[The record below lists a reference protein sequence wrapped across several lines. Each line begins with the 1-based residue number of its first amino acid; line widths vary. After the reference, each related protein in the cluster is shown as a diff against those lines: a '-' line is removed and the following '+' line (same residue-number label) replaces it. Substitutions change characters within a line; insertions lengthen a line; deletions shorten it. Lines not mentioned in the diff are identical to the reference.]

1 MLIVEVDKSGI
12 ERALKKLKRKWD
24 KNKIIKDLRSRKEFI
39 KNTDKK
45 RAAKSR
51 AAYIEKKYRSQD

>member
-24 KNKIIKDLRSRKEFI
+24 KNKIIKELRSRKEFI

>member
-1 MLIVEVDKSGI
+1 MLVVEVDKGGI

-24 KNKIIKDLRSRKEFI
+24 KAKIIKELRSRKEFI

-45 RAAKSR
+45 RSQRSR
-51 AAYIEKKYRSQD
+51 AAYIEKKYRSED

>member
-1 MLIVEVDKSGI
+1 MLIVEVEKGVI
-12 ERALKKLKRKWD
+12 EKALKKLKRKWD
-24 KNKIIKDLRSRKEFI
+24 KNKTMKELRSRKEFI

-51 AAYIEKKYRSQD
+51 SIYIEKKYRSED

>member
-1 MLIVEVDKSGI
+1 MLIVEVEKGGI
-12 ERALKKLKRKWD
+12 EKALKKLKRKWD
-24 KNKIIKDLRSRKEFI
+24 KNKMIKELRSRKEFI

-51 AAYIEKKYRSQD
+51 AAYIEKKYRRED

>member
-12 ERALKKLKRKWD
+12 ERALKKLKKKWD
-24 KNKIIKDLRSRKEFI
+24 KNKMIKELRSRKEFI

>member
-1 MLIVEVDKSGI
+1 MLTVEVDKSGI

-24 KNKIIKDLRSRKEFI
+24 KNKIIKELRSRKEFI

>member
-12 ERALKKLKRKWD
+12 ERALKKLKKKWD
-24 KNKIIKDLRSRKEFI
+24 KNKIIKELRSRKEFI

>member
-12 ERALKKLKRKWD
+12 ERALKKLKKKWD
-24 KNKIIKDLRSRKEFI
+24 KNKMIKELRSRKEFV